1 MSMKTKNILEKQIEE
16 GFIKKAIDFAQGV
29 GDVVSGVASFV
40 PGLNIIGSGIDAV
53 SAGIDVAQGDH
64 GDAAFRGASAVGGLV
79 PGVGGVMKAGKLAK
93 TAVTAGRAAGK
104 VAKVAP
110 KVAQS
115 PIGKVGKKIV
125 SKGKVAGKV
134 ANRAS
139 GVNFGSNTSGG
150 FAAGRPQTLPE
161 SYGDNMRYLDKVK
174 DTVAN
179 MKPDTSLIRQ
189 QVNANANPGDT
200 SKSIKPSDKPVGKIK
215 PRLFKTSFNPKN
227 TGSEG
232 Y

>member
-1 MSMKTKNILEKQIEE
+1 MRTKNILENQIEE

-29 GDVVSGVASFV
+29 GDVVSGAMSFV
-40 PGLNIIGSGIDAV
+40 PGLNIIGSGIDAI
-53 SAGIDVAQGDH
+53 SAGVDVAQGDY
-64 GDAAFRGASAVGGLV
+64 GDAAFRGAAAVGGLV

-104 VAKVAP
+104 
-110 KVAQS
+110 
-115 PIGKVGKKIV
+115 IGKIGKQ
-125 SKGKVAGKV
+125 GKVAGKV
-134 ANRAS
+134 VNRAA
-139 GVNFGSNTSGG
+139 GVNFGSNTPGG

-161 SYGDNMRYLDKVK
+161 SHGDNMQYLDKVK

-179 MKPDTSLIRQ
+179 MKPDTSVIRQ

-200 SKSIKPSDKPVGKIK
+200 LKSIKPSDRPVGKIK

>member
-1 MSMKTKNILEKQIEE
+1 MRTQNILEKQIEE
-16 GFIKKAIDFAQGV
+16 GLLKKAVDFAQGV
-29 GDVVSGVASFV
+29 GDVVSGGLSFV
-40 PGLNIIGSGIDAV
+40 PGLNLIGSAIDAV
-53 SAGIDVAQGDH
+53 SAGVDVAQGDH
-64 GDAAFRGASAVGGLV
+64 GDAASRAASAVGGLI

-93 TAVTAGRAAGK
+93 AGVAAGRALSKSGK
-104 VAKVAP
+104 VLGGKTGAALRRAGVGAR
-110 KVAQS
+110 
-115 PIGKVGKKIV
+115 KVGQ
-125 SKGKVAGKV
+125 A
-134 ANRAS
+134 AQT
-139 GVNFGSNTSGG
+139 GVNAYQKTMGRANFSGSGSQQ
-150 FAAGRPQTLPE
+150 PLPE
-161 SYGDNMRYLDKVK
+161 SYGENMRYLDKVK

>member
-1 MSMKTKNILEKQIEE
+1 MRTQNILEKQIEE
-16 GFIKKAIDFAQGV
+16 GLLKKAVDFAQGV
-29 GDVVSGVASFV
+29 GDVVSGITSFV
-40 PGLNIIGSGIDAV
+40 PGLNLVGSAIDAV
-53 SAGIDVAQGDH
+53 SAGVDTIQGDK
-64 GDAAFRGASAVGGLV
+64 GDAAFRAASAVGGLI

-93 TAVTAGRAAGK
+93 TGVAAGRALSKSGK
-104 VAKVAP
+104 VLGGRAGATLRKAG
-110 KVAQS
+110 A
-115 PIGKVGKKIV
+115 GARKVGQAAQTGANAYRRTM
-125 SKGKVAGKV
+125 GK
-134 ANRAS
+134 AS
-139 GVNFGSNTSGG
+139 FSGSGSQQ
-150 FAAGRPQTLPE
+150 PLPE
-161 SYGDNMRYLDKVK
+161 SYGDNMKYLDKVK

-200 SKSIKPSDKPVGKIK
+200 SKSIKPSDKPVSKIK